1 MPRTDKTAAA
11 RALREAAQA
20 LQNAAARFADDD
32 RHEPEHDEVA
42 VEVLDDGPTDE
53 DVHGYTLRVSLADAW
68 LGLRVAHD
76 SLASLLEFLE
86 HHGCDC
92 QEEGCDACAAGEVAA
107 AWLRILDVAADG
119 VSDSIWMPRR
129 DEEALLARAREAVG
143 ALAREQ
149 AREWLDDRRGRRQP
163 AQGRQATP
171 GAPGQQSLSRQ
182 R

>member
-11 RALREAAQA
+11 RALREAALA
-20 LQNAAARFADDD
+20 LQHAAARFADD
-32 RHEPEHDEVA
+32 EPEHEHDERPEVA
-42 VEVLDDGPTDE
+42 VEVLDDGPSDE
-53 DVHGYTLRVSLADAW
+53 DVEGYALRESLAAAW

-76 SLASLLEFLE
+76 SLASLLELVRS
-86 HHGCDC
+86 HDDGC
-92 QEEGCDACAAGEVAA
+92 EEDGCDACAAGEVAA

-149 AREWLDDRRGRRQP
+149 AREWLDDRRGRRTS
-163 AQGRQATP
+163 GS
-171 GAPGQQSLSRQ
+171 GQQSLSR
-182 R
+182 RR